1 MPITRFKD
9 EKEKEEYL
17 KQIRQQQQ
25 ANLEEANRRYQES
38 QGKINEVFNNSK
50 DNISNNS
57 QSLWDQIKTTAS
69 NMLGN
74 VGYGLGN
81 GLIGFA
87 QNERR
92 NQTTGKSLDLF
103 NKINVSSPMNVLDN
117 TLGRLGKSIEST
129 LEYALKDNANYNNFK
144 KAKENTENNILSKI
158 DEKLQKQEDINNE
171 NIQKNVQET
180 TNPIGQKLVEIAP
193 SLGQM
198 IPSAIP
204 GIGTLYSV
212 GSATDSYYDEAKSRG
227 MDDKQA
233 SNYSQL
239 MGIAEGLTEQ
249 IGVGKLIKG
258 GKGIAKGTVKEAFKD
273 FGIGVAD
280 NFIQEAVIEP
290 ISEGV
295 TKATAGEEY
304 LKNDYRTSE
313 GWKNLGKDML
323 QSGVDGAI
331 TAGIMGGVSAGLGK
345 SINIYNKLKNGQQ
358 PTANEYKE
366 AFNEQREKGIDV
378 DENVQNEFKNRINK
392 SIQETKSKYTQSTDH
407 NNISNQTNT
416 QQGIANRL
424 NEIVKNDK
432 YLSQEDKQA
441 MIDATNN
448 LASKNQLDTD
458 NTLDAINQIKQMS
471 QLSQEQKDQ
480 LDAGKKYLS
489 GRKEIY
495 NKYRNVTD
503 YDNSIVQQAKDTV
516 APNKQGKRTKEQ
528 WLDVAKYIGTNIADR
543 PNSEIQ
549 KIAYKSWQDETPNNS
564 ATLNKQGQKYV
575 KFMSDDWIDTIYDA
589 VDKQREKSGYVA
601 NNDTVKALDNLYN
614 EYTNNQVLQNNNI
627 QNNIDTSKMNLVDSA
642 KAYNLNGND
651 ETIQS
656 INQKLND
663 RGIASRFDGNLFT
676 NADGTPNKNINAL
689 WRTTT
694 DENGNTHREIV
705 FNPYVD
711 GDINEQKT
719 MQQVTIH
726 EMLHDMAGD
735 KQVRSDLF
743 SLILDKNK
751 TRDGYG
757 DARSNLEEMYSQ
769 VYDKN
774 SENFKDLVD
783 EEEVADTL
791 AQKLGDQD
799 FINSLNKEK
808 PNVFK
813 RIYDWVVDKL
823 NKFTGSKNEKIY
835 WEDVKNKF
843 ENAFRQDYQGNNIE
857 KSKFSINS
865 NFNQEYDSWNKID
878 RQGNFLI
885 GRTSEALKSIGLDD
899 YDIVID
905 KSKILKIKNDH
916 PEMSDDI
923 IKSIP
928 EILENP
934 TLILDSQSKNKKAQ
948 GRKVIF
954 GEIQDTKGNPV
965 LVALELNPYENKNNI
980 DKIYKVASA
989 YGKENL
995 GTIQKWISDEKNI
1008 LYIDKQKNRTM
1019 NWLNGLGLQLPVPN
1033 NLSSSTNSIPTSNNN
1048 VNTTN
1053 NSSMQNNVNNTR
1065 FSIAGKKGM
1074 KNAIKQ
1080 NTRNIHLEEN
1090 YNMAVNM
1097 ARKGL
1102 DNETI
1107 RQKTNWFQDKNGVW
1121 KFEFSDKDMKIRRNI
1136 KADSINRLDEIL
1148 EHDTLFTVY
1157 PELENLKVV
1166 FKDTNKIDG
1175 NYNKNTKSITM
1186 SNDLIGHRAK
1196 TEIAI
1201 IHEIQHAIQD
1211 IEGFETGISS
1221 KLSKEMYYT
1230 NLGEIEAD
1238 NTARRFIDE
1247 KYKQKDISN
1256 IPPESSKANPKH
1268 RKYDNYM
1275 KKRGIVDKAKDAV
1288 FKYLNKI
1295 GDNSES
1301 IKENYSNFE
1310 EQDNGLVDDGRFGL
1324 QRGTRENRQT
1334 ESRRGDKRLTSLNE
1348 SGAWQSFLEN
1358 QIGSSGKGKTVQELR
1373 LPTKDNINNKK
1384 VDAYNILYQDNNQTS
1399 KTNLPISEGGKTRKH
1414 YKSIMQS
1421 SNTSPEAKA
1430 IAKEL
1435 IGSDTYVPDSNEKQL
1450 ATADNRIINN
1460 GADNES
1466 VTLATKV
1473 KNNDKITADDI
1484 AVGERLIEYYS
1495 KTGEKEKLQ
1504 DVIQNVALAGTQAG
1518 QTVQAMSLINRQ
1530 TPQGQAVYLSKVV
1543 DRMNKQIEKRTK
1555 GKGQQFDL
1563 TPEMLDKIT
1572 NSSKENLEKNIDE
1585 VARELAKQVP
1595 KTTMEKID
1603 SWRYFSMLANPRTHI
1618 RNIIGN
1624 FSMANVQS
1632 IKNKIA
1638 GGLESI
1644 AQRTGMIDQR
1654 TKTLKPASK
1663 EVKSFA
1669 KKDVE
1674 NVLDRLNNESKF
1686 DTKNLIQQYQ
1696 RTFKSNILENTL
1708 GKLYNLNSKALEAE
1722 DTFGLKN
1729 SYRKAMADYMTAN
1742 KLTEK
1747 DLTAGTKEAD
1757 TKLEKARKYAIEQAQ
1772 EATFHQYSSL
1782 ASLLN
1787 TLENKNKATRLLTGA
1802 IIPFKKTPINVAKTG
1817 IEYSPIGIVKSFTTD
1832 IAKLR
1837 KGDIN
1842 VNQYIDNLSKG
1853 LTGTGITAVG
1863 YALAQAGILSASGDE
1878 DDQKNE
1884 YYQEDR
1890 GNQSFALKIGDKTYS
1905 LDWLSP
1911 TAIPL
1916 FIGAQLNDNVKNS
1929 GENQTTEDMLD
1940 KISNSIDAMSSAMNP
1955 MIEMSMLSGVASAVK
1970 SFAQG
1975 DAQFFQNLLI
1985 NSAKSYVNQFFP
1997 TLGGQ
2002 VAKMI
2007 DDTERSTTST
2017 KKNMFSKAVD
2027 STSKQ
2032 ILNKIP
2038 FASKL
2043 LPAKTDVWGN
2053 EVKREPNKLYRAL
2066 QQAVFPW
2073 TEKELKST
2081 KVDNSISD
2089 LYERTGDNSVL
2100 PNTSINKDFTINSEK
2115 YRLTADEYA
2124 NYKKQYGKTSYNLL
2138 NKLTNSSEYKN
2149 MTDEQKTKA
2158 ISEIYSYANEKNKID
2173 YANKNSI
2180 KDVKAST
2187 TYKTIEQIKH
2197 DGGNESDYFKY
2208 IGSTLGV
2215 DKQDEKIDVLSKMNI
2230 SDKSKGAIYKSTFGK
2245 DDDVYNK
2252 VLSKNGIDINEYL
2265 KYKTQKFTSDK
2276 KDDGTVQGKTVTNS
2290 KKNKV
2295 YNYINNMKLSY
2306 ENRLVLLG
2314 QQYKLGTQ
2322 EREDLFNYINN
2333 TDISTTDKLKIYEK
2347 MQGFTVYKNGNV
2359 EY

>member
-1 MPITRFKD
+1 MGWVYLD
-9 EKEKEEYL
+9 EIDDEEKRKKLQEKYGQHIKEVEDNRNSYL
-17 KQIRQQQQ
+17 QQTG
-25 ANLEEANRRYQES
+25 LD
-38 QGKINEVFNNSK
+38 KIYSGDYSNSSDGFNTAGRNDFSVK
-50 DNISNNS
+50 PSI
-57 QSLWDQIKTTAS
+57 WDQIKTTAS

-74 VGYGLGN
+74 TGYGLAN

-87 QNERR
+87 QNEKR
-92 NQTTGKSLDLF
+92 NQTATKALKSMNQVIGMTNPGVDFL
-103 NKINVSSPMNVLDN
+103 NKIGG
-117 TLGRLGKSIEST
+117 LGQSIKST
-129 LEYALKDNANYNNFK
+129 LDYTLKDNDTYKSLTKTYEDNK
-144 KAKENTENNILSKI
+144 NNILNKI
-158 DEKLQKQEDINNE
+158 DEKLQKQENINNE
-171 NIQKNVQET
+171 NIQKNIQET
-180 TNPIGQKLVEIAP
+180 TNPIGQKLVEISP

-198 IPSAIP
+198 LPSAIP

-249 IGVGKLIKG
+249 IGVGKLVKG

-273 FGIGVAD
+273 FGIGMAD
-280 NFIQEAVIEP
+280 NFIQETVIEP

-295 TKATAGEEY
+295 TKVTAGDEY

-378 DENVQNEFKNRINK
+378 DENVQNEFKNRINE

-416 QQGIANRL
+416 QKGIANRL

-528 WLDVAKYIGTNIADR
+528 WLDVAKYIGTNIADK

-549 KIAYKSWQDETPNNS
+549 KIAYKSWQEETPNNS

-575 KFMSDDWIDTIYDA
+575 KFMSDDWIDTIYAA
-589 VDKQREKSGYVA
+589 VDKQRQKSGYVA

-663 RGIASRFDGNLFT
+663 RGISSRFDGNLFKDA
-676 NADGTPNKNINAL
+676 NGEISKNINAL
-689 WRTTT
+689 WRTTK
-694 DENGNTHREIV
+694 DKNGNTHREIV
-705 FNPYVD
+705 FNPYID
-711 GDINEQKT
+711 GNINEQKT

-726 EMLHDMAGD
+726 EMLHDMARDEKVKGE
-735 KQVRSDLF
+735 LF
-743 SLILDKNK
+743 NLVLDKNK
-751 TRDGYG
+751 TRDGYS
-757 DARSNLEEMYSQ
+757 DARRNLEEMYSQ

-774 SENFKDLVD
+774 SENFKNLVD
-783 EEEVADTL
+783 EEDVADTL

-813 RIYDWVVDKL
+813 RIYNWVVDKL

-843 ENAFRQDYQGNNIE
+843 EKIYTKKESSD
-857 KSKFSINS
+857 
-865 NFNQEYDSWNKID
+865 FNE
-878 RQGNFLI
+878 
-885 GRTSEALKSIGLDD
+885 
-899 YDIVID
+899 
-905 KSKILKIKNDH
+905 
-916 PEMSDDI
+916 
-923 IKSIP
+923 
-928 EILENP
+928 
-934 TLILDSQSKNKKAQ
+934 
-948 GRKVIF
+948 
-954 GEIQDTKGNPV
+954 EIQ
-965 LVALELNPYENKNNI
+965 YSNI
-980 DKIYKVASA
+980 DEPSS
-989 YGKENL
+989 N
-995 GTIQKWISDEKNI
+995 
-1008 LYIDKQKNRTM
+1008 NRR
-1019 NWLNGLGLQLPVPN
+1019 
-1033 NLSSSTNSIPTSNNN
+1033 PTSNNN

-1053 NSSMQNNVNNTR
+1053 NNSMQNNANNTR

-1121 KFEFSDKDMKIRRNI
+1121 KFEFSDKDMKIRSNI
-1136 KADSINRLDEIL
+1136 KANSINRLDEIL

-1196 TEIAI
+1196 TGIAI

-1334 ESRRGDKRLTSLNE
+1334 ESRRGDKKLTSLNE

-1722 DTFGLKN
+1722 DTFGLK
-1729 SYRKAMADYMTAN
+1729 SAYRKAMADYMTAN

-1757 TKLEKARKYAIEQAQ
+1757 TKLENARKYAIEQAQ
-1772 EATFHQYSSL
+1772 EATFHQYSSV

-1817 IEYSPIGIVKSFTTD
+1817 IDYSPIEIVKAFTTD

-1842 VNQYIDNLSKG
+1842 ANQYIDNLAKG
-1853 LTGTGITAVG
+1853 LTGTGITVAG
-1863 YALAQAGILSASGDE
+1863 YALAQAGILSASGDD
-1878 DDQKNE
+1878 DDQKNQ

-1890 GNQSFALKIGDKTYS
+1890 GNQSFSLKIGDKTYS

-1916 FIGAQLNDNVKNS
+1916 FIGAQLNDNVKSS
-1929 GENQTTEDMLD
+1929 GEEQTTEDMLD
-1940 KISNSIDAMSSAMNP
+1940 KISNSVDAMSSAMNP

-2002 VAKMI
+2002 VAKMV

-2027 STSKQ
+2027 STGKQ

-2053 EVKREPNKLYRAL
+2053 EVKRETNKLYRAL

-2073 TEKELKST
+2073 TEKNLKST
-2081 KVDNSISD
+2081 VVDNAISD
-2089 LYERTGDNSVL
+2089 LYEKTGDNSVL

-2115 YRLTADEYA
+2115 YRLTAEEYA
-2124 NYKKQYGKTSYNLL
+2124 NYKKEYGKTSYTLL
-2138 NKLTNSSEYKN
+2138 NRLTNSNEYKN
-2149 MTDEQKTKA
+2149 MTDEQKSKA
-2158 ISEIYSYANEKNKID
+2158 IAEVYSYANEKNKMD
-2173 YANKNSI
+2173 YADKNNI
-2180 KDVKAST
+2180 KDVKVST
-2187 TYKTIEQIKH
+2187 AFDTIDEIKTE
-2197 DGGNESDYFKY
+2197 GGNEADYFKY
-2208 IGSTLGV
+2208 VGSTVGLE
-2215 DKQDEKIDVLSKMNI
+2215 KQDEKIDALIKMNV
-2230 SDKSKGAIYKSTFGK
+2230 SGKSKSAIYKIIFGK
-2245 DDDVYNK
+2245 KDDVYNNI
-2252 VLSKNGIDINEYL
+2252 LSKNGIDINEYL
-2265 KYKTQKFTSDK
+2265 KYKNQEFKSDK
-2276 KDDGTVQGKTVTNS
+2276 EDDGTLQGKSVTNS
-2290 KKNKV
+2290 KRNKV
-2295 YNYINNMKLSY
+2295 FNYVNSMNVSY

-2314 QQYKLGTQ
+2314 QQYKLDSQ
-2322 EREDLFNYINN
+2322 KRKDLFNYINN
-2333 TDISTTDKLKIYEK
+2333 TDINVDEKLKIFDK
-2347 MQGFTVYKNGNV
+2347 MQGFTVYKDGTV

>member
-1 MPITRFKD
+1 MGWVDLDQLDD
-9 EKEKEEYL
+9 EEK
-17 KQIRQQQQ
+17 KKK
-25 ANLEEANRRYQES
+25 LEEKYTQYQKEIQNNRNSYLQ
-38 QGKINEVFNNSK
+38 QTGLDKIYNGDYSNSNDGFNTAGRNDYAVKPS
-50 DNISNNS
+50 I
-57 QSLWDQIKTTAS
+57 WDQIKTTAS

-227 MDDKQA
+227 MNDEQA
-233 SNYSQL
+233 SNYSQI

-249 IGVGKLIKG
+249 IGVGKLVKG

-295 TKATAGEEY
+295 TKATAGDEY

-323 QSGVDGAI
+323 QSGIDGAI

-392 SIQETKSKYTQSTDH
+392 SIQETKSKYMQSTDH
-407 NNISNQTNT
+407 NNINNQTNT

-549 KIAYKSWQDETPNNS
+549 KIAYKSWQKETPNNS

-589 VDKQREKSGYVA
+589 VDKQRQKSGYVA
-601 NNDTVKALDNLYN
+601 NNDTVNALDNLYN

-663 RGIASRFDGNLFT
+663 RGISSRFDGNLFT

-689 WRTTT
+689 WRTNT
-694 DENGNTHREIV
+694 DENGNTHREII

-719 MQQVTIH
+719 MQQVAIH
-726 EMLHDMAGD
+726 EMLHDMTGTKD
-735 KQVRSDLF
+735 FEDL
-743 SLILDKNK
+743 SKLIRDKNK

-757 DARSNLEEMYSQ
+757 DARSNLEEIYSQ

-774 SENFKDLVD
+774 SEKFKSLVD

-843 ENAFRQDYQGNNIE
+843 ENAYKQDYQGNEKINIKYSAERLSDGTLYIKAENKKFIKKDGTKMTPREAYNSLVGTTIQFSDGDSAKIVNRLPDKDMYNELFKRRPQKYKNVKDIKKTNKDVNENIE
-857 KSKFSINS
+857 ELLTNSNVKDANIPDYMNRHKKQGITHFDTRTVNFYDGENAYVIDFSIAKLN
-865 NFNQEYDSWNKID
+865 NGDKIAYAKKYIKGD
-878 RQGNFLI
+878 TQL
-885 GRTSEALKSIGLDD
+885 TQ
-899 YDIVID
+899 
-905 KSKILKIKNDH
+905 KIKTV
-916 PEMSDDI
+916 EARSE
-923 IKSIP
+923 KSS
-928 EILENP
+928 LNQ
-934 TLILDSQSKNKKAQ
+934 QS
-948 GRKVIF
+948 
-954 GEIQDTKGNPV
+954 
-965 LVALELNPYENKNNI
+965 L
-980 DKIYKVASA
+980 
-989 YGKENL
+989 
-995 GTIQKWISDEKNI
+995 
-1008 LYIDKQKNRTM
+1008 
-1019 NWLNGLGLQLPVPN
+1019 
-1033 NLSSSTNSIPTSNNN
+1033 STNSIPTSNED

-1053 NSSMQNNVNNTR
+1053 NNSMQESENNSGSFNLSKQQQLEIIKKTNPMLDDYHTGIRTVDDIKTFKEAYDIAKKEAKDSGWTEYASYPDITNEMIEDSLKTGKITVYSSNDIKNGAFVTPSYEQALEYAGNDSSKIRSKKVKLDDVAWINLDEGQYAKVNNSYTKP
-1065 FSIAGKKGM
+1065 SI
-1074 KNAIKQ
+1074 
-1080 NTRNIHLEEN
+1080 
-1090 YNMAVNM
+1090 
-1097 ARKGL
+1097 
-1102 DNETI
+1102 
-1107 RQKTNWFQDKNGVW
+1107 
-1121 KFEFSDKDMKIRRNI
+1121 
-1136 KADSINRLDEIL
+1136 
-1148 EHDTLFTVY
+1148 
-1157 PELENLKVV
+1157 
-1166 FKDTNKIDG
+1166 
-1175 NYNKNTKSITM
+1175 
-1186 SNDLIGHRAK
+1186 
-1196 TEIAI
+1196 
-1201 IHEIQHAIQD
+1201 
-1211 IEGFETGISS
+1211 
-1221 KLSKEMYYT
+1221 
-1230 NLGEIEAD
+1230 
-1238 NTARRFIDE
+1238 
-1247 KYKQKDISN
+1247 
-1256 IPPESSKANPKH
+1256 
-1268 RKYDNYM
+1268 
-1275 KKRGIVDKAKDAV
+1275 
-1288 FKYLNKI
+1288 
-1295 GDNSES
+1295 
-1301 IKENYSNFE
+1301 
-1310 EQDNGLVDDGRFGL
+1310 EQ
-1324 QRGTRENRQT
+1324 
-1334 ESRRGDKRLTSLNE
+1334 

-1373 LPTKDNINNKK
+1373 LPTKETINSKK
-1384 VDAYNILYQDNNQTS
+1384 VDAYNILYQDNNQIN
-1399 KTNLPISEGGKTRKH
+1399 KLNLPIADGGKVRKH

-1890 GNQSFALKIGDKTYS
+1890 GNQSFSLKIGDKTYS

-1916 FIGAQLNDNVKNS
+1916 FIGAQLNDNVRNS
-1929 GENQTTEDMLD
+1929 GEDQTTEDILD

-2002 VAKMI
+2002 VAKMV

-2115 YRLTADEYA
+2115 YRLSSEEYA

-2180 KDVKAST
+2180 KDVNAST

>member
-1 MPITRFKD
+1 MGWVDLDQLDD
-9 EKEKEEYL
+9 EEK
-17 KQIRQQQQ
+17 KKK
-25 ANLEEANRRYQES
+25 LEEKYTQYQKEIQNNRNSYLQ
-38 QGKINEVFNNSK
+38 QTGLDKIYNGDYSNSNDGFNTAGRNDYAVKPS
-50 DNISNNS
+50 I
-57 QSLWDQIKTTAS
+57 WDQIKTTAS

-180 TNPIGQKLVEIAP
+180 INPIGQKLVEIAP

-227 MDDKQA
+227 MNDEQA
-233 SNYSQL
+233 SNYSQI

-249 IGVGKLIKG
+249 IGVGKLVKG

-295 TKATAGEEY
+295 TKATAGDEY

-323 QSGVDGAI
+323 QSGIDGAI

-392 SIQETKSKYTQSTDH
+392 SIQETKSKYMQSTDH

-549 KIAYKSWQDETPNNS
+549 KIAYKSWQEETPNNS

-589 VDKQREKSGYVA
+589 VDKQRQKSGYVA
-601 NNDTVKALDNLYN
+601 NNDTVNALDNLYN

-843 ENAFRQDYQGNNIE
+843 ENAYKQDYQGNEKINIKYSAERLSDGTLYIKAENKKFIKKDGTKMTPREAYNSLVGTTIQFSDGDSAKIVNRLPDKDMYNELFKRRPQKYKNVKDIKKTNKDVNENIE
-857 KSKFSINS
+857 ELLTNSNVKDANIPDYMNRHKKQGITHFDTRTVNFYDGENAYVIDFSIAKLN
-865 NFNQEYDSWNKID
+865 NGDKIAYAKKYIKGD
-878 RQGNFLI
+878 TQL
-885 GRTSEALKSIGLDD
+885 TQ
-899 YDIVID
+899 
-905 KSKILKIKNDH
+905 KIKTV
-916 PEMSDDI
+916 EARSE
-923 IKSIP
+923 KSS
-928 EILENP
+928 LNQ
-934 TLILDSQSKNKKAQ
+934 QS
-948 GRKVIF
+948 
-954 GEIQDTKGNPV
+954 
-965 LVALELNPYENKNNI
+965 L
-980 DKIYKVASA
+980 
-989 YGKENL
+989 
-995 GTIQKWISDEKNI
+995 
-1008 LYIDKQKNRTM
+1008 
-1019 NWLNGLGLQLPVPN
+1019 
-1033 NLSSSTNSIPTSNNN
+1033 STNSIPTSNED

-1053 NSSMQNNVNNTR
+1053 NNSMQESENNSGSFNL
-1065 FSIAGKKGM
+1065 SKQQQLEI
-1074 KNAIKQ
+1074 IK
-1080 NTRNIHLEEN
+1080 
-1090 YNMAVNM
+1090 
-1097 ARKGL
+1097 
-1102 DNETI
+1102 
-1107 RQKTNWFQDKNGVW
+1107 KTNPMLDDYHTGVRTVDDIKTFKEAYDIAKKEASDGGWDEYASYPDITNEMIEDSLKTGKITVYSSNDIKNGAFVTPSYEQALEYAGNDSSKVKSKKVNVDEVAW
-1121 KFEFSDKDMKIRRNI
+1121 INLDEGQYAKVDNSNI
-1136 KADSINRLDEIL
+1136 KPSI
-1148 EHDTLFTVY
+1148 
-1157 PELENLKVV
+1157 
-1166 FKDTNKIDG
+1166 
-1175 NYNKNTKSITM
+1175 
-1186 SNDLIGHRAK
+1186 
-1196 TEIAI
+1196 
-1201 IHEIQHAIQD
+1201 
-1211 IEGFETGISS
+1211 
-1221 KLSKEMYYT
+1221 
-1230 NLGEIEAD
+1230 
-1238 NTARRFIDE
+1238 
-1247 KYKQKDISN
+1247 
-1256 IPPESSKANPKH
+1256 
-1268 RKYDNYM
+1268 
-1275 KKRGIVDKAKDAV
+1275 
-1288 FKYLNKI
+1288 
-1295 GDNSES
+1295 
-1301 IKENYSNFE
+1301 
-1310 EQDNGLVDDGRFGL
+1310 EQ
-1324 QRGTRENRQT
+1324 
-1334 ESRRGDKRLTSLNE
+1334 

-1358 QIGSSGKGKTVQELR
+1358 QIGQTGKGKTVQELR
-1373 LPTKDNINNKK
+1373 LPIKDNINNKK

>member
-1 MPITRFKD
+1 MGWVYLD
-9 EKEKEEYL
+9 EIDDEDKRK
-17 KQIRQQQQ
+17 K
-25 ANLEEANRRYQES
+25 LEEKYDQHI
-38 QGKINEVFNNSK
+38 KEVEDKRSSYLQQTGL
-50 DNISNNS
+50 DTIYSGDYSNNS
-57 QSLWDQIKTTAS
+57 DGFNTAGRNDFAVQAPLWDQIKTTAS

-92 NQTTGKSLDLF
+92 NQTVEKSLDLF
-103 NKINVSSPMNVLDN
+103 NKINISSPMSILNN
-117 TLGRLGKSIEST
+117 TFSRLGKSIDST
-129 LEYALKDNANYNNFK
+129 LEYAFKDNTNYNNFK
-144 KAKENTENNILSKI
+144 KTKENTENNILSKI

-227 MDDKQA
+227 MNDEQA
-233 SNYSQL
+233 SNYSQI

-249 IGVGKLIKG
+249 IGVGKLVKG

-295 TKATAGEEY
+295 TKATAGDEY

-323 QSGVDGAI
+323 QSGIDGAI

-392 SIQETKSKYTQSTDH
+392 SIQETKSKYMQSTDH

-549 KIAYKSWQDETPNNS
+549 KIAYKSWQEETPNNS

-589 VDKQREKSGYVA
+589 VDKQRQKSGYVA
-601 NNDTVKALDNLYN
+601 NNDTVNALDNLYN

-663 RGIASRFDGNLFT
+663 RGISSRFDGNLFT

-689 WRTTT
+689 WRTNT
-694 DENGNTHREIV
+694 DENGNTHREII

-719 MQQVTIH
+719 MQQVAIH
-726 EMLHDMAGD
+726 EMLHDMTGTKD
-735 KQVRSDLF
+735 FEDL
-743 SLILDKNK
+743 SKLIRDKNK

-757 DARSNLEEMYSQ
+757 DARSNLEEIYSQ

-774 SENFKDLVD
+774 SEKFKSLVD

-1048 VNTTN
+1048 VNTTTN
-1053 NSSMQNNVNNTR
+1053 NSMQESENNSVEIQR
-1065 FSIAGKKGM
+1065 RAIANKLKEKG
-1074 KNAIKQ
+1074 AQ
-1080 NTRNIHLEEN
+1080 
-1090 YNMAVNM
+1090 V
-1097 ARKGL
+1097 
-1102 DNETI
+1102 DN
-1107 RQKTNWFQDKNGVW
+1107 
-1121 KFEFSDKDMKIRRNI
+1121 
-1136 KADSINRLDEIL
+1136 
-1148 EHDTLFTVY
+1148 
-1157 PELENLKVV
+1157 
-1166 FKDTNKIDG
+1166 DG
-1175 NYNKNTKSITM
+1175 NVTLYHIT
-1186 SNDLIGHRAK
+1186 
-1196 TEIAI
+1196 T
-1201 IHEIQHAIQD
+1201 
-1211 IEGFETGISS
+1211 
-1221 KLSKEMYYT
+1221 
-1230 NLGEIEAD
+1230 
-1238 NTARRFIDE
+1238 
-1247 KYKQKDISN
+1247 
-1256 IPPESSKANPKH
+1256 
-1268 RKYDNYM
+1268 
-1275 KKRGIVDKAKDAV
+1275 
-1288 FKYLNKI
+1288 
-1295 GDNSES
+1295 
-1301 IKENYSNFE
+1301 KENYDKINKDGYFKANDSPIGGMTGEEIGPRSFFSYDKDWVETWRQSNNSKIME
-1310 EQDNGLVDDGRFGL
+1310 VKVPAEYIRQGAKNEKEIYIEGELKR
-1324 QRGTRENRQT
+1324 RENGT
-1334 ESRRGDKRLTSLNE
+1334 WTTDKLPTSTFYDRMAVKEYLKKHSTTKASIE
-1348 SGAWQSFLEN
+1348 QSGAWQSFLEN
-1358 QIGSSGKGKTVQELR
+1358 QIGQTGKGKTVQELR

-1384 VDAYNILYQDNNQTS
+1384 VNAYNILYQDNNQTS

-1757 TKLEKARKYAIEQAQ
+1757 IKLENARKYAIEQAQ
-1772 EATFHQYSSL
+1772 EATFHQYSSV

-1787 TLENKNKATRLLTGA
+1787 TLENKNKATKLLTGA

-1817 IEYSPIGIVKSFTTD
+1817 IEYSPVGIVKAFTTD

-1842 VNQYIDNLSKG
+1842 ANQYIDNIAKG
-1853 LTGTGITAVG
+1853 LTGTGITVAG
-1863 YALAQAGILSASGDE
+1863 YALAQAGILSASGDD
-1878 DDQKNE
+1878 DDQKNQ

-1890 GNQSFALKIGDKTYS
+1890 GNQSFSLKIGDKTYS

-1916 FIGAQLNDNVKNS
+1916 FIGAQLNDNVNSS
-1929 GENQTTEDMLD
+1929 GEEQTTEDMLD
-1940 KISNSIDAMSSAMNP
+1940 KISNSIDALSSAMNP

-1975 DAQFFQNLLI
+1975 DAQFFQNLAI

-2002 VAKMI
+2002 IAKMV
-2007 DDTERSTTST
+2007 DDTERTTTST
-2017 KKNMFSKAVD
+2017 KQNMFAKAVD
-2027 STSKQ
+2027 STGRQ

-2053 EVKREPNKLYRAL
+2053 ELKREPNKLYRAL

-2073 TEKELKST
+2073 TEKTLKST
-2081 KVDNSISD
+2081 NVDNSISD
-2089 LYERTGDNSVL
+2089 LYEKTGDNSVL

-2115 YRLTADEYA
+2115 YRLTSDEYA

-2138 NKLTNSSEYKN
+2138 NKLTSSSEYKN

-2173 YANKNSI
+2173 YANKNNI
-2180 KDVKAST
+2180 KDVKTST
-2187 TYKTIEQIKH
+2187 TYNTIEQIKQ

-2208 IGSTLGV
+2208 VGSTIGAN
-2215 DKQDEKIDVLSKMNI
+2215 KQEEKINILNNMNI
-2230 SDKSKGAIYKSTFGK
+2230 SNKSKSAIYKGTFGK
-2245 DDDVYNK
+2245 DDDVYNM

-2276 KDDGTVQGKTVTNS
+2276 KDDGTLTGKTITNS

-2295 YNYINNMKLSY
+2295 FDYVNNMKLSY

-2314 QQYKLGTQ
+2314 QQYKLSTK
-2322 EREDLFNYINN
+2322 EREDLFNYINKTN
-2333 TDISTTDKLKIYEK
+2333 ISTEDKLKIYDK

-2359 EY
+2359 SY

>member
-1 MPITRFKD
+1 MGWVYLD
-9 EKEKEEYL
+9 EIDDEDKRK
-17 KQIRQQQQ
+17 K
-25 ANLEEANRRYQES
+25 LEEKYDQHI
-38 QGKINEVFNNSK
+38 KEVEDKRSSYLQQTGL
-50 DNISNNS
+50 DTIYSGDYSNNS
-57 QSLWDQIKTTAS
+57 DGFNTAGRNDFAVQAPLWDQIKTTAS

-92 NQTTGKSLDLF
+92 NQTVEKSLDLF
-103 NKINVSSPMNVLDN
+103 NKINISSPMSILNN
-117 TLGRLGKSIEST
+117 TFSRLGKSIDST
-129 LEYALKDNANYNNFK
+129 LEYAFKDNTNYNNFK
-144 KAKENTENNILSKI
+144 KTKENTENNILSKI

-227 MDDKQA
+227 MNDEQA
-233 SNYSQL
+233 SNYSQI

-249 IGVGKLIKG
+249 IGVGKLVKG

-295 TKATAGEEY
+295 TKATAGDEY

-323 QSGVDGAI
+323 QSGIDGAI

-392 SIQETKSKYTQSTDH
+392 SIQETKSKYMQSTDH

-549 KIAYKSWQDETPNNS
+549 KIAYKSWQEETPNNS

-589 VDKQREKSGYVA
+589 VDKQRQKSGYVA
-601 NNDTVKALDNLYN
+601 NNDTVNALDNLYN

-694 DENGNTHREIV
+694 DENGNTRREIV

-743 SLILDKNK
+743 NLILDKNK
-751 TRDGYG
+751 KRDGYG

-774 SENFKDLVD
+774 SKDFKDLVD

-799 FINSLNKEK
+799 FINSLNEEK

-823 NKFTGSKNEKIY
+823 NQFTGSKNEKIY

-843 ENAFRQDYQGNNIE
+843 ESAYKREANNEILSKNILRYSLDDKQRNKISKISKNAIDEKGNL
-857 KSKFSINS
+857 KAFKQQL
-865 NFNQEYDSWNKID
+865 QEYKDKKLPTGVELIVAKDNDGLRYAQVSDKPIVMNQSNINKI
-878 RQGNFLI
+878 LI
-885 GRTSEALKSIGLDD
+885 NKHSN
-899 YDIVID
+899 ID
-905 KSKILKIKNDH
+905 ST
-916 PEMSDDI
+916 
-923 IKSIP
+923 
-928 EILENP
+928 ILENIDEE
-934 TLILDSQSKNKKAQ
+934 LQNSVFAMDSRSRKNS
-948 GRKVIF
+948 KVIVL
-954 GEIQDTKGNPV
+954 DKVDNNGNPII
-965 LVALELNPYENKNNI
+965 ATIYENKKSANI
-980 DKIYKVASA
+980 EVNELTSVY
-989 YGKENL
+989 
-995 GTIQKWISDEKNI
+995 EKNKFQNLI
-1008 LYIDKQKNRTM
+1008 NSTAKEGYNCYTNKKTNDWLLRNR
-1019 NWLNGLGLQLPVPN
+1019 LQLPTRFAETLV
-1033 NLSSSTNSIPTSNNN
+1033 STNSIPTSNNN

-1053 NSSMQNNVNNTR
+1053 NNSMQESENNSVEIQR
-1065 FSIAGKKGM
+1065 RAIANKLKEKG
-1074 KNAIKQ
+1074 AQ
-1080 NTRNIHLEEN
+1080 
-1090 YNMAVNM
+1090 V
-1097 ARKGL
+1097 
-1102 DNETI
+1102 DN
-1107 RQKTNWFQDKNGVW
+1107 
-1121 KFEFSDKDMKIRRNI
+1121 
-1136 KADSINRLDEIL
+1136 
-1148 EHDTLFTVY
+1148 
-1157 PELENLKVV
+1157 
-1166 FKDTNKIDG
+1166 DG
-1175 NYNKNTKSITM
+1175 NVTLYHIT
-1186 SNDLIGHRAK
+1186 
-1196 TEIAI
+1196 T
-1201 IHEIQHAIQD
+1201 
-1211 IEGFETGISS
+1211 
-1221 KLSKEMYYT
+1221 
-1230 NLGEIEAD
+1230 
-1238 NTARRFIDE
+1238 
-1247 KYKQKDISN
+1247 
-1256 IPPESSKANPKH
+1256 
-1268 RKYDNYM
+1268 
-1275 KKRGIVDKAKDAV
+1275 
-1288 FKYLNKI
+1288 
-1295 GDNSES
+1295 
-1301 IKENYSNFE
+1301 KENYDKINKDGYFKANDSPIGGMTGEEIGPRSFFSYDKDWVETWRQSNDSKIME
-1310 EQDNGLVDDGRFGL
+1310 VKVPAEYIRQGAKNEKEIYIEGQLKRRDNG
-1324 QRGTRENRQT
+1324 TWT
-1334 ESRRGDKRLTSLNE
+1334 TDKMPTSTFYDRKAVKEYLKKNSTAKPSIE
-1348 SGAWQSFLEN
+1348 QSGAWQSFLEN
-1358 QIGSSGKGKTVQELR
+1358 QIGQTGKGKTVQELR
-1373 LPTKDNINNKK
+1373 LPIKETINSKK
-1384 VDAYNILYQDNNQTS
+1384 IDAYNVLYQDKDQTS

-1435 IGSDTYVPDSNEKQL
+1435 IGSDTYIPDSNARQL
-1450 ATADNRIINN
+1450 ATADNRIMSN
-1460 GADNES
+1460 GADNEA

-1757 TKLEKARKYAIEQAQ
+1757 IKLENARKYAIEQAQ
-1772 EATFHQYSSL
+1772 EATFHQYSSV

-1787 TLENKNKATRLLTGA
+1787 TLENKNKATKLLTGA

-1817 IEYSPIGIVKSFTTD
+1817 IEYSPVGIVKAFTTD

-1842 VNQYIDNLSKG
+1842 ANQYIDNIAKG
-1853 LTGTGITAVG
+1853 LTGTGITVAG
-1863 YALAQAGILSASGDE
+1863 YALAQAGILSASGDD
-1878 DDQKNE
+1878 DDQKNQ

-1890 GNQSFALKIGDKTYS
+1890 GNQSFSLKIGDKTYS

-1916 FIGAQLNDNVKNS
+1916 FIGAQLNDNVNSS
-1929 GENQTTEDMLD
+1929 GEEQTTEDMLD
-1940 KISNSIDAMSSAMNP
+1940 KISNSIDALSSAMNP

-1975 DAQFFQNLLI
+1975 DAQFFQNLAI

-2002 VAKMI
+2002 IAKMI

-2017 KKNMFSKAVD
+2017 KQNMFSKAVD
-2027 STSKQ
+2027 STGKQ

-2333 TDISTTDKLKIYEK
+2333 TNLNTDEKLKIFDK
-2347 MQGFTVYKNGNV
+2347 MQGFTVYKDGTI

>member
-1 MPITRFKD
+1 MGWVDLDQLDD
-9 EKEKEEYL
+9 EEK
-17 KQIRQQQQ
+17 KKK
-25 ANLEEANRRYQES
+25 LEEKYTQYQKEIQNNRNSYLQ
-38 QGKINEVFNNSK
+38 QTGLDKIYNGDYSNSNDGFNTAGRNDYAVKPSIW
-50 DNISNNS
+50 N
-57 QSLWDQIKTTAS
+57 QIKTTAS

-180 TNPIGQKLVEIAP
+180 INPIGQKLVEIAP

-227 MDDKQA
+227 MNDEQA
-233 SNYSQL
+233 SNYSQI

-249 IGVGKLIKG
+249 IGVGKLVKG

-295 TKATAGEEY
+295 TKATAGDEY

-323 QSGVDGAI
+323 QSGIDGAI

-392 SIQETKSKYTQSTDH
+392 SIQETKSKYMQSTDH

-549 KIAYKSWQDETPNNS
+549 KIAYKSWQEETPNNS

-589 VDKQREKSGYVA
+589 VDKQRQKSGYVA
-601 NNDTVKALDNLYN
+601 NNDTVNALDNLYN

-1048 VNTTN
+1048 VNTTTN
-1053 NSSMQNNVNNTR
+1053 NSMQESENNSGSFNLSKTKQKQLELIKKSNPMLDDYHTGVRTVDDIKT
-1065 FSIAGKKGM
+1065 FKEAYDIAKKEASDGGWDEYASYPDITNEMIEDSLKTGKITVYSS
-1074 KNAIKQ
+1074 NDI
-1080 NTRNIHLEEN
+1080 
-1090 YNMAVNM
+1090 
-1097 ARKGL
+1097 
-1102 DNETI
+1102 
-1107 RQKTNWFQDKNGVW
+1107 KNGAFVTPSYEQALEYAGNDSSKVKSKKVNVDEVAW
-1121 KFEFSDKDMKIRRNI
+1121 INLDEGQYAKVDNSNI
-1136 KADSINRLDEIL
+1136 KPSI
-1148 EHDTLFTVY
+1148 
-1157 PELENLKVV
+1157 
-1166 FKDTNKIDG
+1166 
-1175 NYNKNTKSITM
+1175 
-1186 SNDLIGHRAK
+1186 
-1196 TEIAI
+1196 
-1201 IHEIQHAIQD
+1201 
-1211 IEGFETGISS
+1211 
-1221 KLSKEMYYT
+1221 
-1230 NLGEIEAD
+1230 
-1238 NTARRFIDE
+1238 
-1247 KYKQKDISN
+1247 
-1256 IPPESSKANPKH
+1256 
-1268 RKYDNYM
+1268 
-1275 KKRGIVDKAKDAV
+1275 
-1288 FKYLNKI
+1288 
-1295 GDNSES
+1295 
-1301 IKENYSNFE
+1301 
-1310 EQDNGLVDDGRFGL
+1310 EQ
-1324 QRGTRENRQT
+1324 
-1334 ESRRGDKRLTSLNE
+1334 

-1358 QIGSSGKGKTVQELR
+1358 QIGQTGKGKTVQELR

-1384 VDAYNILYQDNNQTS
+1384 VNAYNILYQDNNQTS

-1890 GNQSFALKIGDKTYS
+1890 GNQSFSLKIGDKTYS

-1916 FIGAQLNDNVKNS
+1916 FIGAQLNDNVRNS
-1929 GENQTTEDMLD
+1929 GEDQTTEDILD

-2002 VAKMI
+2002 VAKMV

-2115 YRLTADEYA
+2115 YRLSSEEYA

-2180 KDVKAST
+2180 KDVNAST

>member
-1 MPITRFKD
+1 MGWVDLDQLDD
-9 EKEKEEYL
+9 EEK
-17 KQIRQQQQ
+17 KKK
-25 ANLEEANRRYQES
+25 LEEKYTQYQKEIQNNRNSYLQ
-38 QGKINEVFNNSK
+38 QTGLDKIYNGDYSNSNDGFNTAGRNDYAVKPSIW
-50 DNISNNS
+50 N
-57 QSLWDQIKTTAS
+57 QIKTTAS

-180 TNPIGQKLVEIAP
+180 INPIGQKLVEIAP

-227 MDDKQA
+227 MNDEQA
-233 SNYSQL
+233 SNYSQI

-249 IGVGKLIKG
+249 IGVGKLVKG

-295 TKATAGEEY
+295 TKATAGDEY

-323 QSGVDGAI
+323 QSGIDGAI

-392 SIQETKSKYTQSTDH
+392 SIQETKSKYMQSTDH

-441 MIDATNN
+441 MIDTTNN

-549 KIAYKSWQDETPNNS
+549 KIAYKSWQEETPNNS

-589 VDKQREKSGYVA
+589 VDKQRQKSGYVA
-601 NNDTVKALDNLYN
+601 NNDTVNALDNLYN

-1048 VNTTN
+1048 VNTTTN
-1053 NSSMQNNVNNTR
+1053 NSMQESENNSGSFNLSKTKQKQLELIKKSNPMLDDYHTGVRTVDDIKT
-1065 FSIAGKKGM
+1065 FKEAYDIAKKEASDGGWDEYASYPDITNEMIEDSLKTGKITVYSS
-1074 KNAIKQ
+1074 NDI
-1080 NTRNIHLEEN
+1080 
-1090 YNMAVNM
+1090 
-1097 ARKGL
+1097 
-1102 DNETI
+1102 
-1107 RQKTNWFQDKNGVW
+1107 KNGAFVTPSYEQALEYAGNDSSKVKSKKVNVDEVAW
-1121 KFEFSDKDMKIRRNI
+1121 INLDEGQYAKVDNSNI
-1136 KADSINRLDEIL
+1136 KPSI
-1148 EHDTLFTVY
+1148 
-1157 PELENLKVV
+1157 
-1166 FKDTNKIDG
+1166 
-1175 NYNKNTKSITM
+1175 
-1186 SNDLIGHRAK
+1186 
-1196 TEIAI
+1196 
-1201 IHEIQHAIQD
+1201 
-1211 IEGFETGISS
+1211 
-1221 KLSKEMYYT
+1221 
-1230 NLGEIEAD
+1230 
-1238 NTARRFIDE
+1238 
-1247 KYKQKDISN
+1247 
-1256 IPPESSKANPKH
+1256 
-1268 RKYDNYM
+1268 
-1275 KKRGIVDKAKDAV
+1275 
-1288 FKYLNKI
+1288 
-1295 GDNSES
+1295 
-1301 IKENYSNFE
+1301 
-1310 EQDNGLVDDGRFGL
+1310 EQ
-1324 QRGTRENRQT
+1324 
-1334 ESRRGDKRLTSLNE
+1334 

-1358 QIGSSGKGKTVQELR
+1358 QIGQTGKGKTVQELR
-1373 LPTKDNINNKK
+1373 LPIKDNINNKK

>member
-17 KQIRQQQQ
+17 KQIRQQQE
-25 ANLEEANRRYQES
+25 ANLQEANRRNQEATA
-38 QGKINEVFNNSK
+38 KFNE
-50 DNISNNS
+50 ISNNNNS
-57 QSLWDQIKTTAS
+57 NTTSTNSNSLWEQIKTTAS
-69 NMLGN
+69 NFLGN
-74 VGYGLGN
+74 TGYGIAN

-92 NQTTGKSLDLF
+92 NQTTTKTLKALGDT
-103 NKINVSSPMNVLDN
+103 VLN
-117 TLGRLGKSIEST
+117 QTLLGLPNALGRIGKSIDSTFKNNEKYQNAKNIIEST
-129 LEYALKDNANYNNFK
+129 IEKNKNVVLNP
-144 KAKENTENNILSKI
+144 I
-158 DEKLQKQEDINNE
+158 DEKLQKQEDVNNE
-171 NIQKNVQET
+171 KIQQNIDET
-180 TNPIGQKLVEIAP
+180 TNSVGKKLVELAP

-198 IPSAIP
+198 LPSAIP
-204 GIGTLYSV
+204 YAGMLYSV
-212 GSATDSYYDEAKSRG
+212 GSATDSYYDEAKARG
-227 MDDKQA
+227 MNEEQA

-239 MGIAEGLTEQ
+239 MGGVEGLTEQ
-249 IGVGKLIKG
+249 IGIGKLVKG
-258 GKGIAKGTVKEAFKD
+258 GKGIAKGTVKQAFKD
-273 FGIGVAD
+273 LGIGITD
-280 NFIQEAVIEP
+280 NFIQEAVTEP
-290 ISEGV
+290 ASEIV
-295 TKATAGEEY
+295 TKATAGDKY

-323 QSGVDGAI
+323 QSGFDGAI

-345 SINIYNKLKNGQQ
+345 SINVYNKLKNGQQ
-358 PTANEYKE
+358 PTVNEYKE
-366 AFNEQREKGIDV
+366 AFNEQKENGIDV
-378 DENVQNEFKNRINK
+378 DGNVQNEFKNRIKK
-392 SIQETKSKYTQSTDH
+392 SRQVT
-407 NNISNQTNT
+407 NQNTNQITNT
-416 QQGIANRL
+416 QQNIANRL

-432 YLSQEDKQA
+432 YLSQEDKEA
-441 MIDATNN
+441 MIYATND
-448 LASKNQLDTD
+448 LASKNQLDST

-471 QLSQEQKDQ
+471 QLSQENNDQ
-480 LDAGKKYLS
+480 LDTGKKYLS

-495 NKYRNVTD
+495 NQYRNVTD
-503 YDNSIVQQAKDTV
+503 YDNSIVQQAKDTI

-528 WLDVAKYIGTNIADR
+528 WLNVAKYIGTNIADR

-549 KIAYKSWQDETPNNS
+549 KIAYKSWQEETPNNS

-589 VDKQREKSGYVA
+589 VEKQRQKSGYIA
-601 NNDTVKALDNLYN
+601 NNDTVNALDNFYK
-614 EYTNNQVLQNNNI
+614 EYTNNQTIQNNNI
-627 QNNIDTSKMNLVDSA
+627 QNNIDTSSMNLIDSA

-719 MQQVTIH
+719 MQQVAIH
-726 EMLHDMAGD
+726 EMLHDMTGTKD
-735 KQVRSDLF
+735 FEDL
-743 SLILDKNK
+743 SKLIRDKNK

-757 DARSNLEEMYSQ
+757 DARSNLEEIYSQ

-774 SENFKDLVD
+774 SKDFKDLVD

-823 NKFTGSKNEKIY
+823 NQFTGSKNEKIY

-843 ENAFRQDYQGNNIE
+843 ESAYKREANNEILSKNILRYSLDDKQRNKISKISKNAIDEKGNL
-857 KSKFSINS
+857 KAFKQQL
-865 NFNQEYDSWNKID
+865 QEYKDKKLPTGVELIVAKDNDGLRYAQVSDKPIVMNQSNINKI
-878 RQGNFLI
+878 LI
-885 GRTSEALKSIGLDD
+885 NKHSN
-899 YDIVID
+899 ID
-905 KSKILKIKNDH
+905 ST
-916 PEMSDDI
+916 
-923 IKSIP
+923 
-928 EILENP
+928 ILENIDEE
-934 TLILDSQSKNKKAQ
+934 LQNSVFAMDSRSRKNS
-948 GRKVIF
+948 KVIVL
-954 GEIQDTKGNPV
+954 DKVDDNGNPII
-965 LVALELNPYENKNNI
+965 ATIYENKKSANI
-980 DKIYKVASA
+980 EVNELTSVY
-989 YGKENL
+989 
-995 GTIQKWISDEKNI
+995 EKNKFQNLI
-1008 LYIDKQKNRTM
+1008 NSTAKEGYNCYTNKKTNDWLLRNR
-1019 NWLNGLGLQLPVPN
+1019 LQLPTRFAETLV
-1033 NLSSSTNSIPTSNNN
+1033 STNSIPTSNNN

-1053 NSSMQNNVNNTR
+1053 NNSMQESENNSVEIQR
-1065 FSIAGKKGM
+1065 RAIANKLKEKG
-1074 KNAIKQ
+1074 AQ
-1080 NTRNIHLEEN
+1080 
-1090 YNMAVNM
+1090 V
-1097 ARKGL
+1097 
-1102 DNETI
+1102 DN
-1107 RQKTNWFQDKNGVW
+1107 
-1121 KFEFSDKDMKIRRNI
+1121 
-1136 KADSINRLDEIL
+1136 
-1148 EHDTLFTVY
+1148 
-1157 PELENLKVV
+1157 
-1166 FKDTNKIDG
+1166 DG
-1175 NYNKNTKSITM
+1175 NVTLYHIT
-1186 SNDLIGHRAK
+1186 
-1196 TEIAI
+1196 T
-1201 IHEIQHAIQD
+1201 
-1211 IEGFETGISS
+1211 
-1221 KLSKEMYYT
+1221 
-1230 NLGEIEAD
+1230 
-1238 NTARRFIDE
+1238 
-1247 KYKQKDISN
+1247 
-1256 IPPESSKANPKH
+1256 
-1268 RKYDNYM
+1268 
-1275 KKRGIVDKAKDAV
+1275 
-1288 FKYLNKI
+1288 
-1295 GDNSES
+1295 
-1301 IKENYSNFE
+1301 KENYDKINKDGYFKANDSPIGGMTGEEIGPRSFFSYDKDWVETWRQSNDSKIME
-1310 EQDNGLVDDGRFGL
+1310 VKVPAEYIRQGAKNEKEIYIEGQLKRRDNG
-1324 QRGTRENRQT
+1324 TWT
-1334 ESRRGDKRLTSLNE
+1334 TDKMPTSTFYDRKAVKEYLKKNSTAKPSIKQ

-1373 LPTKDNINNKK
+1373 LPTKETINNKK
-1384 VDAYNILYQDNNQTS
+1384 VDAYNVLYQDNNQTS

-1435 IGSDTYVPDSNEKQL
+1435 IGSDTYIPDSNKRQL
-1450 ATADNRIINN
+1450 ATADNRIMSN
-1460 GADNES
+1460 GADNEA

-1504 DVIQNVALAGTQAG
+1504 DAIQNVALAGTQAG

-1543 DRMNKQIEKRTK
+1543 DRMNKEIEKRTK
-1555 GKGQQFDL
+1555 GKGQQFNL

-1624 FSMANVQS
+1624 FSMASVQTV
-1632 IKNKIA
+1632 KNKVA
-1638 GGLESI
+1638 GGLEAM
-1644 AQRTGMIDQR
+1644 AQKTGMIDER
-1654 TKTLKPASK
+1654 TKTLKPASR
-1663 EVKSFA
+1663 EVKKFA
-1669 KKDVE
+1669 KADVE
-1674 NVLDRLNNESKF
+1674 NVLGRLNNESKF

-1696 RTFKSNILENTL
+1696 RTFKSNVLENTL

-1722 DTFGLKN
+1722 DTFGLK
-1729 SYRKAMADYMTAN
+1729 SAYRKAMADYMTAN

-1757 TKLEKARKYAIEQAQ
+1757 TKLENARKYAIQQAQ
-1772 EATFHQYSSL
+1772 EATFHQYSSV

-1787 TLENKNKATRLLTGA
+1787 TLENKNKATKLLTGA

-1842 VNQYIDNLSKG
+1842 VNQYIDNLAKG
-1853 LTGTGITAVG
+1853 LTGTGITLAG

-1878 DDQKNE
+1878 DNQKNQ
-1884 YYQEDR
+1884 YYQQDR
-1890 GNQSFALKIGDKTYS
+1890 GNQSFSLKIGDKTYS

-1916 FIGAQLNDNVKNS
+1916 FIGAQLNDNVKNA
-1929 GENQTTEDMLD
+1929 GKEQTTEDMLD
-1940 KISNSIDAMSSAMNP
+1940 KISNSIDAMASAMNP

-1975 DAQFFQNLLI
+1975 DAQFFQNLAI

-2002 VAKMI
+2002 IAKMV

-2017 KKNMFSKAVD
+2017 KQNMFSKAVD
-2027 STSKQ
+2027 STGRQ

-2053 EVKREPNKLYRAL
+2053 EIKREPNKLYRAL
-2066 QQAVFPW
+2066 QQAAFPW
-2073 TEKELKST
+2073 TEKTLKST
-2081 KVDNSISD
+2081 NVDNSISD

-2115 YRLTADEYA
+2115 YRLTSDEYA

-2138 NKLTNSSEYKN
+2138 NKLTSSSEYKN

-2173 YANKNSI
+2173 YANKNNI
-2180 KDVKAST
+2180 KDVKTST
-2187 TYKTIEQIKH
+2187 TYNTIEQIKQ

-2208 IGSTLGV
+2208 VGSTLGAN
-2215 DKQDEKIDVLSKMNI
+2215 KQEEKINILNNMNI
-2230 SDKSKGAIYKSTFGK
+2230 SNKSKSAIYKGTFGK
-2245 DDDVYNK
+2245 DDDVYNM

-2276 KDDGTVQGKTVTNS
+2276 KDDGTLTGKTITNS

-2295 YNYINNMKLSY
+2295 FDYVNNMKLSY

-2314 QQYKLGTQ
+2314 QQYKLSTK
-2322 EREDLFNYINN
+2322 EREDLFNYINKTN
-2333 TDISTTDKLKIYEK
+2333 ISTEDKLKIYDK

-2359 EY
+2359 SY

>member
-180 TNPIGQKLVEIAP
+180 INPIGQKLVEIAP

-227 MDDKQA
+227 MNDEQA
-233 SNYSQL
+233 SNYSQI

-249 IGVGKLIKG
+249 IGVGKLVKG

-295 TKATAGEEY
+295 TKATAGDEY

-323 QSGVDGAI
+323 QSGIDGAI

-392 SIQETKSKYTQSTDH
+392 SIQETKSKYMQSTDH

-549 KIAYKSWQDETPNNS
+549 KIAYKSWQEETPNNS

-589 VDKQREKSGYVA
+589 VDKQRQKSGYVA
-601 NNDTVKALDNLYN
+601 NNDTVNALDNLYN

-689 WRTTT
+689 WRTNT
-694 DENGNTHREIV
+694 DENGNTHREII

-719 MQQVTIH
+719 MQQVAIH
-726 EMLHDMAGD
+726 EMLHDMTGTKD
-735 KQVRSDLF
+735 FEDL
-743 SLILDKNK
+743 SKLIRDKNK

-757 DARSNLEEMYSQ
+757 DARSNLEEIYSQ

-774 SENFKDLVD
+774 SEKFKSLVD

-843 ENAFRQDYQGNNIE
+843 ENAYKQDYQGNEKINIKYSAERLSDGTLYIKAENKKFIKKDGTKMTPREAYNSLVGTTIHFSDGDSAKIVNRLPDKDMYNELFKRRPQKYKNVKDIKKTNKDVNENIE
-857 KSKFSINS
+857 ELLTNSNVKDANIPDYMNRHKKQGITHFDTRTVNFYDGENAYVIDFSIAKLN
-865 NFNQEYDSWNKID
+865 NGDKIAYAKKYIKGD
-878 RQGNFLI
+878 TQL
-885 GRTSEALKSIGLDD
+885 TQ
-899 YDIVID
+899 
-905 KSKILKIKNDH
+905 KIKTV
-916 PEMSDDI
+916 EARSE
-923 IKSIP
+923 KSS
-928 EILENP
+928 LNQ
-934 TLILDSQSKNKKAQ
+934 QS
-948 GRKVIF
+948 
-954 GEIQDTKGNPV
+954 
-965 LVALELNPYENKNNI
+965 L
-980 DKIYKVASA
+980 
-989 YGKENL
+989 
-995 GTIQKWISDEKNI
+995 
-1008 LYIDKQKNRTM
+1008 
-1019 NWLNGLGLQLPVPN
+1019 
-1033 NLSSSTNSIPTSNNN
+1033 STNSIPTSNED

-1053 NSSMQNNVNNTR
+1053 NNSMQESENNSGSFNLSKQQQLEIIKKTNPMLDDYHTGIRTVDDIKTFKEAYDIAKKEAKDSGWTEYASYPDITNEMIEDSLKTGKITVYSSNDIKNGAFVTPSYEQALEYAGNDSSKIRSKKVKLDDVAWINLDEGQYAKVNNSYTKP
-1065 FSIAGKKGM
+1065 SI
-1074 KNAIKQ
+1074 
-1080 NTRNIHLEEN
+1080 
-1090 YNMAVNM
+1090 
-1097 ARKGL
+1097 
-1102 DNETI
+1102 
-1107 RQKTNWFQDKNGVW
+1107 
-1121 KFEFSDKDMKIRRNI
+1121 
-1136 KADSINRLDEIL
+1136 
-1148 EHDTLFTVY
+1148 
-1157 PELENLKVV
+1157 
-1166 FKDTNKIDG
+1166 
-1175 NYNKNTKSITM
+1175 
-1186 SNDLIGHRAK
+1186 
-1196 TEIAI
+1196 
-1201 IHEIQHAIQD
+1201 
-1211 IEGFETGISS
+1211 
-1221 KLSKEMYYT
+1221 
-1230 NLGEIEAD
+1230 
-1238 NTARRFIDE
+1238 
-1247 KYKQKDISN
+1247 
-1256 IPPESSKANPKH
+1256 
-1268 RKYDNYM
+1268 
-1275 KKRGIVDKAKDAV
+1275 
-1288 FKYLNKI
+1288 
-1295 GDNSES
+1295 
-1301 IKENYSNFE
+1301 
-1310 EQDNGLVDDGRFGL
+1310 EQ
-1324 QRGTRENRQT
+1324 
-1334 ESRRGDKRLTSLNE
+1334 

-1373 LPTKDNINNKK
+1373 LPTKETINSKK
-1384 VDAYNILYQDNNQTS
+1384 VDAYNILYQDNNQIN
-1399 KTNLPISEGGKTRKH
+1399 KLNLPIADGGKVRKH

-1890 GNQSFALKIGDKTYS
+1890 GNQSFSLKIGDKTYS

-1916 FIGAQLNDNVKNS
+1916 FIGAQLNDNVRNS
-1929 GENQTTEDMLD
+1929 GEDQTTEDILD

-2002 VAKMI
+2002 VAKMV

-2115 YRLTADEYA
+2115 YRLSSEEYA

-2180 KDVKAST
+2180 KDVNAST

>member
-1 MPITRFKD
+1 MGWVDLDQLDD
-9 EKEKEEYL
+9 EEK
-17 KQIRQQQQ
+17 KKK
-25 ANLEEANRRYQES
+25 LEEKYTQYQKEIQNNRNSYLQ
-38 QGKINEVFNNSK
+38 QTGLDKIYNGDYSNSNDGFNTAGRNDYAVKPSIW
-50 DNISNNS
+50 N
-57 QSLWDQIKTTAS
+57 QIKTTAS

-74 VGYGLGN
+74 TGYGIGN
-81 GLIGFA
+81 GVIGFA

-92 NQTTGKSLDLF
+92 NQTATKALKSLGLASGNFGFLF
-103 NKINVSSPMNVLDN
+103 LNKLEG
-117 TLGRLGKSIEST
+117 LEKSLKST
-129 LEYALKDNANYNNFK
+129 LDYTLKDNNTYNSLT
-144 KAKENTENNILSKI
+144 KAYEDNKNNILNKI

-171 NIQKNVQET
+171 NIQKNIQET

-212 GSATDSYYDEAKSRG
+212 GSATDSYYDEAKARG
-227 MDDKQA
+227 MNDEQA
-233 SNYSQL
+233 SNYSQV
-239 MGIAEGLTEQ
+239 MGVAEGLTEQ
-249 IGVGKLIKG
+249 IGVGKLVKG
-258 GKGIAKGTVKEAFKD
+258 GKGIAKGTIKEAFKD

-295 TKATAGEEY
+295 TKATAGDEY

-323 QSGVDGAI
+323 QSGIDGAI

-392 SIQETKSKYTQSTDH
+392 SIQETKSKYMQSTDR
-407 NNISNQTNT
+407 NNINNQTNT

-549 KIAYKSWQDETPNNS
+549 KIAYKSWQEETPNNS

-589 VDKQREKSGYVA
+589 VDKQRQKSGYVA
-601 NNDTVKALDNLYN
+601 NNDTVNALDNLYN

-1048 VNTTN
+1048 VNTTTN
-1053 NSSMQNNVNNTR
+1053 NSMQESENNSGSFNLSKTKQKQLELIKKSNPMLDDYHTGVRTVDDIKT
-1065 FSIAGKKGM
+1065 FKEAYDIAKKEASDGGWDEYASYPDITNEMIEDSLKTGKITVYSS
-1074 KNAIKQ
+1074 NDI
-1080 NTRNIHLEEN
+1080 
-1090 YNMAVNM
+1090 
-1097 ARKGL
+1097 
-1102 DNETI
+1102 
-1107 RQKTNWFQDKNGVW
+1107 KNGAFVTPSYEQALEYAGNDSSKVKSKKVNVDEVAW
-1121 KFEFSDKDMKIRRNI
+1121 INLDEGQYAKVDNSNI
-1136 KADSINRLDEIL
+1136 KPSI
-1148 EHDTLFTVY
+1148 
-1157 PELENLKVV
+1157 
-1166 FKDTNKIDG
+1166 
-1175 NYNKNTKSITM
+1175 
-1186 SNDLIGHRAK
+1186 
-1196 TEIAI
+1196 
-1201 IHEIQHAIQD
+1201 
-1211 IEGFETGISS
+1211 
-1221 KLSKEMYYT
+1221 
-1230 NLGEIEAD
+1230 
-1238 NTARRFIDE
+1238 
-1247 KYKQKDISN
+1247 
-1256 IPPESSKANPKH
+1256 
-1268 RKYDNYM
+1268 
-1275 KKRGIVDKAKDAV
+1275 
-1288 FKYLNKI
+1288 
-1295 GDNSES
+1295 
-1301 IKENYSNFE
+1301 
-1310 EQDNGLVDDGRFGL
+1310 EQ
-1324 QRGTRENRQT
+1324 
-1334 ESRRGDKRLTSLNE
+1334 

-1358 QIGSSGKGKTVQELR
+1358 QIGQTGKGKTVQELR
-1373 LPTKDNINNKK
+1373 LPIKDNINNKK

-1890 GNQSFALKIGDKTYS
+1890 GNQSFSLKIGDKTYS

-1916 FIGAQLNDNVKNS
+1916 FIGAQLNDNVRNS
-1929 GENQTTEDMLD
+1929 GEDQTTEDILD

-2002 VAKMI
+2002 VAKMV

-2032 ILNKIP
+2032 ILKKIP

-2115 YRLTADEYA
+2115 YRLSSEEYA

-2180 KDVKAST
+2180 KDVNAST

>member
-17 KQIRQQQQ
+17 KQIRQQQE
-25 ANLEEANRRYQES
+25 ANLQEANRRNQEATA
-38 QGKINEVFNNSK
+38 KFNE
-50 DNISNNS
+50 ISNNNNS
-57 QSLWDQIKTTAS
+57 NTTSTNSNSLWEQIKTTAS
-69 NMLGN
+69 NFLGN
-74 VGYGLGN
+74 TGYGIAN

-92 NQTTGKSLDLF
+92 NQTTTKTLKALGDT
-103 NKINVSSPMNVLDN
+103 VLN
-117 TLGRLGKSIEST
+117 QTLLGLPNALGRIGKSIDSTFKNNEKYQNAKNIIEST
-129 LEYALKDNANYNNFK
+129 IEKNKNVVLNP
-144 KAKENTENNILSKI
+144 I
-158 DEKLQKQEDINNE
+158 DEKLQKQEDVNNE
-171 NIQKNVQET
+171 KIQQNIDET
-180 TNPIGQKLVEIAP
+180 TNSVGKKLVELAP

-198 IPSAIP
+198 LPSAIP
-204 GIGTLYSV
+204 YAGMLYSV
-212 GSATDSYYDEAKSRG
+212 GSATDSYYDEAKARG
-227 MDDKQA
+227 MNEEQA

-239 MGIAEGLTEQ
+239 MGGVEGLTEQ
-249 IGVGKLIKG
+249 IGIGKLVKG
-258 GKGIAKGTVKEAFKD
+258 GKGIAKGTVKQAFKD
-273 FGIGVAD
+273 LGIGVTD
-280 NFIQEAVIEP
+280 NFIQEAVTEP
-290 ISEGV
+290 ASELV
-295 TKATAGEEY
+295 TKATAGDKY

-323 QSGVDGAI
+323 KSGFDGAI

-345 SINIYNKLKNGQQ
+345 SINVYNKLKNGQQ
-358 PTANEYKE
+358 PTVNEYKE
-366 AFNEQREKGIDV
+366 AN
-378 DENVQNEFKNRINK
+378 QN
-392 SIQETKSKYTQSTDH
+392 T
-407 NNISNQTNT
+407 NQITNT
-416 QQGIANRL
+416 QQNIANRL

-432 YLSQEDKQA
+432 YLSQEDKEA
-441 MIDATNN
+441 MIYATND
-448 LASKNQLDTD
+448 LASKNQLDST

-471 QLSQEQKDQ
+471 QLSQENNDQ
-480 LDAGKKYLS
+480 LDIGKKYLS

-495 NKYRNVTD
+495 NNYRNVTD
-503 YDNSIVQQAKDTV
+503 YDNLIVQQAKDTI
-516 APNKQGKRTKEQ
+516 APNKQGKRTREQ
-528 WLDVAKYIGTNIADR
+528 WLNVAKYIGTNIADR

-549 KIAYKSWQDETPNNS
+549 KIAYKSWQEETPNNS

-589 VDKQREKSGYVA
+589 VEKQRQKSGYVA
-601 NNDTVKALDNLYN
+601 NNDTVNALDNFYN
-614 EYTNNQVLQNNNI
+614 EYANNQTVQNNNI
-627 QNNIDTSKMNLVDSA
+627 QNNIDTSSINLIDSA

-663 RGIASRFDGNLFT
+663 RGIASRFDGNLFK
-676 NADGTPNKNINAL
+676 NDDGTPNKNINAL

-694 DENGNTHREIV
+694 DENGNTRREIV

-743 SLILDKNK
+743 NLILDKNK
-751 TRDGYG
+751 KRDGYG

-774 SENFKDLVD
+774 SKDFKDLVD

-799 FINSLNKEK
+799 FINSLNEEK

-823 NKFTGSKNEKIY
+823 NQFTGSKNEKIY

-843 ENAFRQDYQGNNIE
+843 ESAYKREANNEILSKNILRYSLDDKQRNKISKISKNAIDEKGNL
-857 KSKFSINS
+857 KAFKQQL
-865 NFNQEYDSWNKID
+865 QEYKDKKLPTGVELIVAKDNDGLRYAQVSDKPIVMNQSNINKI
-878 RQGNFLI
+878 LI
-885 GRTSEALKSIGLDD
+885 NKHSN
-899 YDIVID
+899 ID
-905 KSKILKIKNDH
+905 ST
-916 PEMSDDI
+916 
-923 IKSIP
+923 
-928 EILENP
+928 ILENIDEE
-934 TLILDSQSKNKKAQ
+934 LQNSVFAMDSRSRKNS
-948 GRKVIF
+948 KVIVL
-954 GEIQDTKGNPV
+954 DKVDNNGNPII
-965 LVALELNPYENKNNI
+965 ATIYENKKSANI
-980 DKIYKVASA
+980 EVNELTSVY
-989 YGKENL
+989 
-995 GTIQKWISDEKNI
+995 EKNKFQNLI
-1008 LYIDKQKNRTM
+1008 NSTAKEGYNCYTNKKTNDWLLRNR
-1019 NWLNGLGLQLPVPN
+1019 LQLPTRFAETLV
-1033 NLSSSTNSIPTSNNN
+1033 STNSIPTSNNN

-1053 NSSMQNNVNNTR
+1053 NNSMQESENNSGSFNLSKTKQKQLELIKKSNPMLDDYHTGVRTVDDIKT
-1065 FSIAGKKGM
+1065 FKEAYDIAKKEASDGGWDEYASYPDITNEMIEDSLKTGKITVYSS
-1074 KNAIKQ
+1074 NDI
-1080 NTRNIHLEEN
+1080 
-1090 YNMAVNM
+1090 
-1097 ARKGL
+1097 
-1102 DNETI
+1102 
-1107 RQKTNWFQDKNGVW
+1107 KNGAFVTPSYEQALEYAGNDSSKVKSKKVNVDEVAW
-1121 KFEFSDKDMKIRRNI
+1121 INLDEGQYAKVDNSNI
-1136 KADSINRLDEIL
+1136 KPSI
-1148 EHDTLFTVY
+1148 
-1157 PELENLKVV
+1157 
-1166 FKDTNKIDG
+1166 
-1175 NYNKNTKSITM
+1175 
-1186 SNDLIGHRAK
+1186 
-1196 TEIAI
+1196 
-1201 IHEIQHAIQD
+1201 
-1211 IEGFETGISS
+1211 
-1221 KLSKEMYYT
+1221 
-1230 NLGEIEAD
+1230 
-1238 NTARRFIDE
+1238 
-1247 KYKQKDISN
+1247 
-1256 IPPESSKANPKH
+1256 
-1268 RKYDNYM
+1268 
-1275 KKRGIVDKAKDAV
+1275 
-1288 FKYLNKI
+1288 
-1295 GDNSES
+1295 
-1301 IKENYSNFE
+1301 
-1310 EQDNGLVDDGRFGL
+1310 EQ
-1324 QRGTRENRQT
+1324 
-1334 ESRRGDKRLTSLNE
+1334 

-1358 QIGSSGKGKTVQELR
+1358 QIGQTGKGKTVQELR
-1373 LPTKDNINNKK
+1373 LPIKETINSKK
-1384 VDAYNILYQDNNQTS
+1384 IDAYNVLYQDKDQTS

-1435 IGSDTYVPDSNEKQL
+1435 IGSDTYIPDSNARQL
-1450 ATADNRIINN
+1450 ATADNRIMSN
-1460 GADNES
+1460 GADNEA

-1484 AVGERLIEYYS
+1484 AVGERLIDYYS

-1504 DVIQNVALAGTQAG
+1504 DAIQNVALAGTQAG

-1543 DRMNKQIEKRTK
+1543 DRMNKEIKKRTK
-1555 GKGQQFDL
+1555 GKGQQFNL

-1624 FSMANVQS
+1624 LSMASVQR
-1632 IKNKIA
+1632 IKNKVA
-1638 GGLESI
+1638 GGLEAI
-1644 AQRTGMIDQR
+1644 AQKTGMIDKR

-1663 EVKSFA
+1663 EVKAFA
-1669 KKDVE
+1669 KADVE
-1674 NVLDRLNNESKF
+1674 NVLGRLNNESKF

-1696 RTFKSNILENTL
+1696 RTFKSNLLENTL

-1722 DTFGLKN
+1722 DTFGLK
-1729 SYRKAMADYMTAN
+1729 SAYRKAMADYMTAN

-1757 TKLEKARKYAIEQAQ
+1757 TKLENARKYAIQQAQ
-1772 EATFHQYSSL
+1772 EATFHQYSSV

-1787 TLENKNKATRLLTGA
+1787 TLENKNKATKLLTGA

-1842 VNQYIDNLSKG
+1842 VNQYIDNLAKG
-1853 LTGTGITAVG
+1853 LTGTGITLAG

-1878 DDQKNE
+1878 DDQKNQ
-1884 YYQEDR
+1884 YYQQDR
-1890 GNQSFALKIGDKTYS
+1890 GNQSFSLKIGDKTYS

-1916 FIGAQLNDNVKNS
+1916 FIGAQLNDNVKNA
-1929 GENQTTEDMLD
+1929 GEEQTTEDMLD
-1940 KISNSIDAMSSAMNP
+1940 KISNSIDAMASAMNP

-1975 DAQFFQNLLI
+1975 DAQFFQNLAI

-2002 VAKMI
+2002 IAKMV
-2007 DDTERSTTST
+2007 DDTERTTTST
-2017 KKNMFSKAVD
+2017 KQNMFAKAVD
-2027 STSKQ
+2027 STGRQ

-2053 EVKREPNKLYRAL
+2053 ELKREPNKLYRAL

-2073 TEKELKST
+2073 TEKTLKST
-2081 KVDNSISD
+2081 NVDNSISD
-2089 LYERTGDNSVL
+2089 LYEKTGDNSVL

-2115 YRLTADEYA
+2115 YRLTSDEYA

-2138 NKLTNSSEYKN
+2138 NKLTSSSEYKN

-2173 YANKNSI
+2173 YANKNNI
-2180 KDVKAST
+2180 KDVKTST
-2187 TYKTIEQIKH
+2187 TYNTIEQIKQ

-2208 IGSTLGV
+2208 VGSTLGAN
-2215 DKQDEKIDVLSKMNI
+2215 KQEEKINILNNMNI
-2230 SDKSKGAIYKSTFGK
+2230 SNKSKSAIYKGTFGK
-2245 DDDVYNK
+2245 DDDVYNM

-2276 KDDGTVQGKTVTNS
+2276 KDDGTLTGKTITNS

-2295 YNYINNMKLSY
+2295 FDYVNNMKLSY

-2314 QQYKLGTQ
+2314 QQYKLSTK
-2322 EREDLFNYINN
+2322 EREDLFNYINKTN
-2333 TDISTTDKLKIYEK
+2333 ISTEDKLKIYDK

-2359 EY
+2359 SY

>member
-103 NKINVSSPMNVLDN
+103 NRINVSSPMNVLDN

-180 TNPIGQKLVEIAP
+180 INPIGQKLVEIAP

-227 MDDKQA
+227 MNDEQA
-233 SNYSQL
+233 SNYSQI

-249 IGVGKLIKG
+249 IGVGKLVKG

-295 TKATAGEEY
+295 TKATAGDEY

-323 QSGVDGAI
+323 QSGIDGAI

-392 SIQETKSKYTQSTDH
+392 SIQETKSKYMQSTDH

-549 KIAYKSWQDETPNNS
+549 KIAYKSWQEETPNNS

-589 VDKQREKSGYVA
+589 VDKQRQKSGYVA
-601 NNDTVKALDNLYN
+601 NNDTVNALDNLYN
-614 EYTNNQVLQNNNI
+614 EYTNNQVIQNNNI

-1048 VNTTN
+1048 VNTTTN
-1053 NSSMQNNVNNTR
+1053 NSMQESENNSGSFNLSKTKQKQLELIKKSNPMLDDYHTGVRTVDDIKT
-1065 FSIAGKKGM
+1065 FKEAYDIAKKEASDGGWDEYASYPDITNEMIEDSLKTGKITVYSS
-1074 KNAIKQ
+1074 NDI
-1080 NTRNIHLEEN
+1080 
-1090 YNMAVNM
+1090 
-1097 ARKGL
+1097 
-1102 DNETI
+1102 
-1107 RQKTNWFQDKNGVW
+1107 KNGAFVTPSYEQALEYAGNDSSKVKSKKVNVDEVAW
-1121 KFEFSDKDMKIRRNI
+1121 INLDEGQYAKVDNSNI
-1136 KADSINRLDEIL
+1136 KPSI
-1148 EHDTLFTVY
+1148 
-1157 PELENLKVV
+1157 
-1166 FKDTNKIDG
+1166 
-1175 NYNKNTKSITM
+1175 
-1186 SNDLIGHRAK
+1186 
-1196 TEIAI
+1196 
-1201 IHEIQHAIQD
+1201 
-1211 IEGFETGISS
+1211 
-1221 KLSKEMYYT
+1221 
-1230 NLGEIEAD
+1230 
-1238 NTARRFIDE
+1238 
-1247 KYKQKDISN
+1247 
-1256 IPPESSKANPKH
+1256 
-1268 RKYDNYM
+1268 
-1275 KKRGIVDKAKDAV
+1275 
-1288 FKYLNKI
+1288 
-1295 GDNSES
+1295 
-1301 IKENYSNFE
+1301 
-1310 EQDNGLVDDGRFGL
+1310 EQ
-1324 QRGTRENRQT
+1324 
-1334 ESRRGDKRLTSLNE
+1334 

-1358 QIGSSGKGKTVQELR
+1358 QIGQTGKGKTVQELR
-1373 LPTKDNINNKK
+1373 LPIKDNINNKK

>member
-1 MPITRFKD
+1 MGWVDLDQLDD
-9 EKEKEEYL
+9 EEK
-17 KQIRQQQQ
+17 KKK
-25 ANLEEANRRYQES
+25 LEEKYTQYQKEIQNNRNSYLQ
-38 QGKINEVFNNSK
+38 QTGLDKIYNGDYSNSNDGFNTAGRNDYAVKPS
-50 DNISNNS
+50 I
-57 QSLWDQIKTTAS
+57 WDQIKTTAS
-69 NMLGN
+69 NMFGN

-92 NQTTGKSLDLF
+92 NQTAGKSLDLF
-103 NKINVSSPMNVLDN
+103 NKINVSSPMSILNN
-117 TLGRLGKSIEST
+117 TFGRLGKSIEST
-129 LEYALKDNANYNNFK
+129 LDYALKDNTNYNNFK

-158 DEKLQKQEDINNE
+158 DEKLQNQENINNE
-171 NIQKNVQET
+171 RIRQNTVET
-180 TNPIGQKLVEIAP
+180 VNPIGHKLVEIAP

-212 GSATDSYYDEAKSRG
+212 GSATDSYYDDAKSRG
-227 MDDKQA
+227 INDEQA
-233 SNYSQL
+233 SNYSQI

-249 IGVGKLIKG
+249 IGVGKLVKG

-295 TKATAGEEY
+295 TKATAGDEY

-323 QSGVDGAI
+323 QSGIDGAI
-331 TAGIMGGVSAGLGK
+331 TAGIMGGVSASLGK

-366 AFNEQREKGIDV
+366 AFNEQRENGIDV
-378 DENVQNEFKNRINK
+378 DGNVQNEFINRINK
-392 SIQETKSKYTQSTDH
+392 SIQD
-407 NNISNQTNT
+407 TN
-416 QQGIANRL
+416 
-424 NEIVKNDK
+424 K
-432 YLSQEDKQA
+432 
-441 MIDATNN
+441 
-448 LASKNQLDTD
+448 
-458 NTLDAINQIKQMS
+458 
-471 QLSQEQKDQ
+471 
-480 LDAGKKYLS
+480 
-489 GRKEIY
+489 
-495 NKYRNVTD
+495 
-503 YDNSIVQQAKDTV
+503 
-516 APNKQGKRTKEQ
+516 
-528 WLDVAKYIGTNIADR
+528 
-543 PNSEIQ
+543 
-549 KIAYKSWQDETPNNS
+549 NNS
-564 ATLNKQGQKYV
+564 
-575 KFMSDDWIDTIYDA
+575 
-589 VDKQREKSGYVA
+589 KS
-601 NNDTVKALDNLYN
+601 
-614 EYTNNQVLQNNNI
+614 
-627 QNNIDTSKMNLVDSA
+627 IDTSSMNLVDSA

-663 RGIASRFDGNLFT
+663 RGISSRFDGNLFT
-676 NADGTPNKNINAL
+676 NADGTYNKDINAL
-689 WRTTT
+689 WRTTI

-735 KQVRSDLF
+735 EKVKGDLF
-743 SLILDKNK
+743 NLVLDKNK
-751 TRDGYG
+751 TRDGYS

-774 SENFKDLVD
+774 SQDFKDLVD

-791 AQKLGDQD
+791 AQKLGDQE

-813 RIYDWVVDKL
+813 RIYNWVVDKL
-823 NKFTGSKNEKIY
+823 NKFTGSKNEKLY

-843 ENAFRQDYQGNNIE
+843 ENAYRQDYQENRNIQNKYSFVGE
-857 KSKFSINS
+857 K
-865 NFNQEYDSWNKID
+865 
-878 RQGNFLI
+878 
-885 GRTSEALKSIGLDD
+885 GL
-899 YDIVID
+899 
-905 KSKILKIKNDH
+905 N
-916 PEMSDDI
+916 
-923 IKSIP
+923 
-928 EILENP
+928 
-934 TLILDSQSKNKKAQ
+934 
-948 GRKVIF
+948 
-954 GEIQDTKGNPV
+954 
-965 LVALELNPYENKNNI
+965 
-980 DKIYKVASA
+980 
-989 YGKENL
+989 
-995 GTIQKWISDEKNI
+995 
-1008 LYIDKQKNRTM
+1008 
-1019 NWLNGLGLQLPVPN
+1019 
-1033 NLSSSTNSIPTSNNN
+1033 
-1048 VNTTN
+1048 
-1053 NSSMQNNVNNTR
+1053 
-1065 FSIAGKKGM
+1065 
-1074 KNAIKQ
+1074 NAIYQDSGYIQVERGLNRAKQ
-1080 NTRNIHLEEN
+1080 MNE
-1090 YNMAVNM
+1090 
-1097 ARKGL
+1097 KGI

-1107 RQKTNWFQDKNGVW
+1107 RQTTGWFQDKNKDW
-1121 KFEFSDKDMKIRRNI
+1121 KFEISDKNMKLKDNI
-1136 KADSINRLDEIL
+1136 KLKENTSYKLGDII
-1148 EHDTLFTVY
+1148 EHDNLFVMY
-1157 PELENLKVV
+1157 PELKNYKVS
-1166 FKDTNKIDG
+1166 FEDINTSGRIKLSNNEIKI
-1175 NYNKNTKSITM
+1175 NNKSIK
-1186 SNDLIGHRAK
+1186 SK
-1196 TEIAI
+1196 TKVEGTL
-1201 IHEIQHAIQD
+1201 IHEIQHAIQN
-1211 IEGFETGISS
+1211 IENFEGGRSSKRS
-1221 KLSKEMYYT
+1221 KLSYYRS
-1230 NLGEIEAD
+1230 LGEIEASD
-1238 NTARRFIDE
+1238 TKTRFLNE
-1247 KYKQKDISN
+1247 KYKNKKIYS
-1256 IPPESSKANPKH
+1256 IPPESSKSQPQHKDLNNYLKNRNLLDKIKDSVYNH
-1268 RKYDNYM
+1268 SNNNNKNGENNYEYDIKQNYTSNRNKNNYEKMEEIKKESTRKEYDIENNN
-1275 KKRGIVDKAKDAV
+1275 
-1288 FKYLNKI
+1288 LNTK
-1295 GDNSES
+1295 SS
-1301 IKENYSNFE
+1301 IKQS
-1310 EQDNGLVDDGRFGL
+1310 
-1324 QRGTRENRQT
+1324 GT
-1334 ESRRGDKRLTSLNE
+1334 
-1348 SGAWQSFLEN
+1348 WQSFLEN
-1358 QIGSSGKGKTVQELR
+1358 QIGPTGKGKTVQELR

-1384 VDAYNILYQDNNQTS
+1384 VDAYNILYQNNNQTS

-1663 EVKSFA
+1663 EVKLFA

-1722 DTFGLKN
+1722 DTFELKN

-1929 GENQTTEDMLD
+1929 GEDQTTEDMLD

-2017 KKNMFSKAVD
+2017 KKNMFAKAVD
-2027 STSKQ
+2027 STGKQ

>member
-227 MDDKQA
+227 MNDEQA
-233 SNYSQL
+233 SNYSQI

-249 IGVGKLIKG
+249 IGVGKLVKG

-295 TKATAGEEY
+295 TKATAGDEY

-323 QSGVDGAI
+323 QSGIDGAI

-392 SIQETKSKYTQSTDH
+392 SIQETKSKYMQSTDH

-549 KIAYKSWQDETPNNS
+549 KIAYKSWQEETPNNS

-589 VDKQREKSGYVA
+589 VDKQRQKSGYVA
-601 NNDTVKALDNLYN
+601 NNDTVNALDNLYN

-1048 VNTTN
+1048 VNTTTN
-1053 NSSMQNNVNNTR
+1053 NSMQESENNSGSFNLSKTKQKQLELIKKSNPMLDDYHTGVRTVDDIKT
-1065 FSIAGKKGM
+1065 FKEAYDIAKKEASDGGWDEYASYPDITNEMIEDSLKTGKITVYSS
-1074 KNAIKQ
+1074 NDI
-1080 NTRNIHLEEN
+1080 
-1090 YNMAVNM
+1090 
-1097 ARKGL
+1097 
-1102 DNETI
+1102 
-1107 RQKTNWFQDKNGVW
+1107 KNGAFVTPSYEQALEYAGNDSSKVKSKKVNVDEVAW
-1121 KFEFSDKDMKIRRNI
+1121 INLDEGQYAKVDNSNI
-1136 KADSINRLDEIL
+1136 KPSI
-1148 EHDTLFTVY
+1148 
-1157 PELENLKVV
+1157 
-1166 FKDTNKIDG
+1166 
-1175 NYNKNTKSITM
+1175 
-1186 SNDLIGHRAK
+1186 
-1196 TEIAI
+1196 
-1201 IHEIQHAIQD
+1201 
-1211 IEGFETGISS
+1211 
-1221 KLSKEMYYT
+1221 
-1230 NLGEIEAD
+1230 
-1238 NTARRFIDE
+1238 
-1247 KYKQKDISN
+1247 
-1256 IPPESSKANPKH
+1256 
-1268 RKYDNYM
+1268 
-1275 KKRGIVDKAKDAV
+1275 
-1288 FKYLNKI
+1288 
-1295 GDNSES
+1295 
-1301 IKENYSNFE
+1301 
-1310 EQDNGLVDDGRFGL
+1310 EQ
-1324 QRGTRENRQT
+1324 
-1334 ESRRGDKRLTSLNE
+1334 

-1358 QIGSSGKGKTVQELR
+1358 QIGQTGKGKTVQELR

-1384 VDAYNILYQDNNQTS
+1384 VNAYNILYQDNNQTS

-1890 GNQSFALKIGDKTYS
+1890 GNQSFSLKIGDKTYS

-1916 FIGAQLNDNVKNS
+1916 FIGAQLNDNVRNS
-1929 GENQTTEDMLD
+1929 GEDQTTEDILD

-2002 VAKMI
+2002 VAKMV

-2115 YRLTADEYA
+2115 YRLSSEEYA

-2180 KDVKAST
+2180 KDVNAST

>member
-1 MPITRFKD
+1 M
-9 EKEKEEYL
+9 
-17 KQIRQQQQ
+17 
-25 ANLEEANRRYQES
+25 
-38 QGKINEVFNNSK
+38 
-50 DNISNNS
+50 
-57 QSLWDQIKTTAS
+57 
-69 NMLGN
+69 
-74 VGYGLGN
+74 
-81 GLIGFA
+81 
-87 QNERR
+87 
-92 NQTTGKSLDLF
+92 
-103 NKINVSSPMNVLDN
+103 
-117 TLGRLGKSIEST
+117 
-129 LEYALKDNANYNNFK
+129 
-144 KAKENTENNILSKI
+144 
-158 DEKLQKQEDINNE
+158 
-171 NIQKNVQET
+171 
-180 TNPIGQKLVEIAP
+180 
-193 SLGQM
+193 
-198 IPSAIP
+198 
-204 GIGTLYSV
+204 
-212 GSATDSYYDEAKSRG
+212 
-227 MDDKQA
+227 
-233 SNYSQL
+233 
-239 MGIAEGLTEQ
+239 
-249 IGVGKLIKG
+249 
-258 GKGIAKGTVKEAFKD
+258 
-273 FGIGVAD
+273 
-280 NFIQEAVIEP
+280 
-290 ISEGV
+290 
-295 TKATAGEEY
+295 
-304 LKNDYRTSE
+304 
-313 GWKNLGKDML
+313 
-323 QSGVDGAI
+323 
-331 TAGIMGGVSAGLGK
+331 
-345 SINIYNKLKNGQQ
+345 
-358 PTANEYKE
+358 
-366 AFNEQREKGIDV
+366 
-378 DENVQNEFKNRINK
+378 
-392 SIQETKSKYTQSTDH
+392 
-407 NNISNQTNT
+407 
-416 QQGIANRL
+416 
-424 NEIVKNDK
+424 
-432 YLSQEDKQA
+432 
-441 MIDATNN
+441 
-448 LASKNQLDTD
+448 
-458 NTLDAINQIKQMS
+458 
-471 QLSQEQKDQ
+471 
-480 LDAGKKYLS
+480 
-489 GRKEIY
+489 
-495 NKYRNVTD
+495 
-503 YDNSIVQQAKDTV
+503 
-516 APNKQGKRTKEQ
+516 
-528 WLDVAKYIGTNIADR
+528 
-543 PNSEIQ
+543 
-549 KIAYKSWQDETPNNS
+549 
-564 ATLNKQGQKYV
+564 
-575 KFMSDDWIDTIYDA
+575 
-589 VDKQREKSGYVA
+589 
-601 NNDTVKALDNLYN
+601 
-614 EYTNNQVLQNNNI
+614 
-627 QNNIDTSKMNLVDSA
+627 
-642 KAYNLNGND
+642 
-651 ETIQS
+651 
-656 INQKLND
+656 
-663 RGIASRFDGNLFT
+663 
-676 NADGTPNKNINAL
+676 

-719 MQQVTIH
+719 MQQVAIH
-726 EMLHDMAGD
+726 EMLHDMTGTKD
-735 KQVRSDLF
+735 FEDL
-743 SLILDKNK
+743 SKLIRDKNK

-757 DARSNLEEMYSQ
+757 DARSNLEEIYSQ

-774 SENFKDLVD
+774 SEKFKSLVD

-813 RIYDWVVDKL
+813 RIYDWVVNKL

-843 ENAFRQDYQGNNIE
+843 ENAYKQDYQGNEKINIKYSAERLSDGTLYIKAENKKFIKKDGTKMTPREAYNSLVGTTIQFSDGDSAKIVNRLPDKDMYNELFKRRPQKYKNVKDIKKTNKDVNENIE
-857 KSKFSINS
+857 ELLTNSNVKDANIPDYMNRHKKQGITHFDTRTVNFYDGENAYVIDFSIAKLN
-865 NFNQEYDSWNKID
+865 NGDKIAYAKKYIKGD
-878 RQGNFLI
+878 TQL
-885 GRTSEALKSIGLDD
+885 TQ
-899 YDIVID
+899 
-905 KSKILKIKNDH
+905 KIKTV
-916 PEMSDDI
+916 EARSE
-923 IKSIP
+923 KSS
-928 EILENP
+928 LNQ
-934 TLILDSQSKNKKAQ
+934 QS
-948 GRKVIF
+948 
-954 GEIQDTKGNPV
+954 
-965 LVALELNPYENKNNI
+965 L
-980 DKIYKVASA
+980 
-989 YGKENL
+989 
-995 GTIQKWISDEKNI
+995 
-1008 LYIDKQKNRTM
+1008 
-1019 NWLNGLGLQLPVPN
+1019 
-1033 NLSSSTNSIPTSNNN
+1033 STNSIPTSNED

-1053 NSSMQNNVNNTR
+1053 NNSMQESENNSGSFNLSKQQQLEIIKKTNPMLDDYHTGIRTVDDIKTFKEAYDIAKKEAKDSGWTEYASYPDITNEMIEDSLKTGKITVYSSNDIKNGAFVTPSYEQALEYAGNDSSKIRSKKVKLDDVAWINLDEGQYAKVNNSYTKP
-1065 FSIAGKKGM
+1065 SI
-1074 KNAIKQ
+1074 
-1080 NTRNIHLEEN
+1080 
-1090 YNMAVNM
+1090 
-1097 ARKGL
+1097 
-1102 DNETI
+1102 
-1107 RQKTNWFQDKNGVW
+1107 
-1121 KFEFSDKDMKIRRNI
+1121 
-1136 KADSINRLDEIL
+1136 
-1148 EHDTLFTVY
+1148 
-1157 PELENLKVV
+1157 
-1166 FKDTNKIDG
+1166 
-1175 NYNKNTKSITM
+1175 
-1186 SNDLIGHRAK
+1186 
-1196 TEIAI
+1196 
-1201 IHEIQHAIQD
+1201 
-1211 IEGFETGISS
+1211 
-1221 KLSKEMYYT
+1221 
-1230 NLGEIEAD
+1230 
-1238 NTARRFIDE
+1238 
-1247 KYKQKDISN
+1247 
-1256 IPPESSKANPKH
+1256 
-1268 RKYDNYM
+1268 
-1275 KKRGIVDKAKDAV
+1275 
-1288 FKYLNKI
+1288 
-1295 GDNSES
+1295 
-1301 IKENYSNFE
+1301 
-1310 EQDNGLVDDGRFGL
+1310 EQ
-1324 QRGTRENRQT
+1324 
-1334 ESRRGDKRLTSLNE
+1334 

-1373 LPTKDNINNKK
+1373 LPTKETINSKK
-1384 VDAYNILYQDNNQTS
+1384 VDAYNILYQDNNQIN
-1399 KTNLPISEGGKTRKH
+1399 KLNLPIADGGKVRKH

-2002 VAKMI
+2002 VAKMV

-2115 YRLTADEYA
+2115 YRLSSEEYA

-2180 KDVKAST
+2180 KDVNAST